1 MPRAKSL
8 FRYPHLPRKSP
19 TPRIAILGAG
29 AGGLGLGIRLRQAG
43 ITAFSIFD
51 KADGVGGTWRA
62 NTYPGA
68 SCDVPSHLYS
78 FSFARRRNWSRKF
91 ATQSEILDYFE
102 SLVKDF
108 DLTAHLRLN
117 TEIIKAV
124 FNDSTDDWTIT
135 LASGAQEIF
144 DVVVFACG
152 QLNRPFIPDFPG
164 RDSFLGPTFHSA
176 QWNHEVDLEGLTVG
190 VIGTGASAIQFVP
203 SIATRAKALMIFQR
217 TPAWVVPR
225 PDREFT
231 AKEIKRFSR
240 IPGWQWLY
248 RASIYWRLEFRWWA
262 MKSDSRMSRYIEG
275 RIRPELEKI
284 VQPGLDDPA
293 LIPDYPIGCK
303 RLLMADDWYPTILRD
318 NVEVVTESITQIT
331 PDGVVTSEG
340 KAYPADAL
348 IFGTGFSTTEFLA
361 PVEVVGQQGLRL
373 RDAWKEGS
381 QAHLGVTVPKFP
393 NLFVIYG
400 PNTNLG
406 HNSILFMIEQQIRLI
421 LGLLVETAARSAK
434 WTTVRS
440 DVAERSDKE
449 LQKAAKKTVWVTGC
463 DNWYTD
469 DQGRLTNN
477 WPFPTL
483 VYWWRTRFETF
494 RDYVFG
500 GTNKNS

>member
-1 MPRAKSL
+1 MPRVKSL
-8 FRYPHLPRKSP
+8 FRYPHLPRKSSA
-19 TPRIAILGAG
+19 PRIAILGAG
-29 AGGLGLGIRLRQAG
+29 AGGLGLAIRLRQAG
-43 ITAFSIFD
+43 ITSFSIFD

-68 SCDVPSHLYS
+68 ACDVPSHLYS

-91 ATQSEILDYFE
+91 ATQPEILDYFE
-102 SLVKDF
+102 GLVKDF
-108 DLTAHLRLN
+108 DLSSHLRLN
-117 TEIIKAV
+117 TEIVGAV
-124 FNDSTDDWTIT
+124 FSDTTNDWTIT
-135 LASGAQEIF
+135 LASGAQETF
-144 DVVVFACG
+144 SAVVFACG
-152 QLNRPFIPDFPG
+152 QLNRPFIPNFIGQDNF
-164 RDSFLGPTFHSA
+164 SGPAFHSA
-176 QWNHEVDLEGLTVG
+176 QWDHEVDLSGLNVG

-203 SIATRAKALMIFQR
+203 SIAEQVKSLTIFQR

-231 AKEIKRFSR
+231 AQERKRFIG

-284 VQPGLDDPA
+284 VQPRLDNSA

-303 RLLMADDWYPTILRD
+303 RLLMANDWYPTILRD
-318 NVEVVTESITQIT
+318 NVEVVTESIAQIT
-331 PDGVVTSEG
+331 PDGVITADNQTHCV
-340 KAYPADAL
+340 DAL

-361 PVEVVGQQGLRL
+361 PVEVVGQKDLRL
-373 RDAWKEGS
+373 RDAWREGS
-381 QAHLGVTVPKFP
+381 QAHLGVTVPNFP

-421 LGLLVETAARSAK
+421 VGLLVETASRDAK
-434 WTTVRS
+434 WVTVR
-440 DVAERSDKE
+440 DEVAERSDRD
-449 LQKAAKKTVWVTGC
+449 LQGAAKKTVWVTGC

-469 DQGRLTNN
+469 EKGRLTNN
-477 WPFPTL
+477 WPFPTV

-500 GTNKNS
+500 GTSS